1 MIGEEYTTNF
11 DNVKDSRKS
20 LVEQAEKDPIGT
32 VAKLFNVTE
41 PEVARRNLVWDRY
54 QRKYRRGLMY
64 LTDTSS
70 TPLYFTNYIFS
81 VVENA
86 KAHIARNMPVLN
98 AKPRGRK
105 DDVAADIMTRVL
117 KDELLRAG
125 IKTVTREVTHYGL
138 INTIGWFKI
147 GYDDVND
154 SLDLMACHPNT
165 VFIDPIAT
173 DYREARW
180 IIHKLSN
187 VDASKIY
194 AEYGEY
200 PLSKD
205 RDEKKNVASTMSERS
220 SLYATGDN
228 MQSIVD
234 VAPTVDVYECWIRDY
249 SKERKNDWYV
259 VTVAGDV
266 VLKNEHSVYDH
277 NCHPFVPWIAVEDYN
292 SDNFYTRGVG
302 YVEEIEPLQDKADAL
317 DLRIDKNIA
326 LTSNRQKIISAQA
339 GVNPAVVDNTQGR
352 VITVNGD
359 PSRAIYYDIPP
370 QFGSDVYGY
379 RTNTELLIQTVSGIM
394 DVTQGRRPTG
404 IIAGRAIQSLKESAE
419 VRLADTTDTAAWALS
434 EVGALAIQIIL
445 QFFTKDRI
453 VRATDA
459 NKDDELRVI
468 AEYPPSLA
476 KGSDI
481 ETLIQAR
488 EQMEAQQMAM
498 GLMPPEQSGMGMPPN
513 DTMGG
518 MLPNDMTGMGA
529 GMPMTPA
536 MGGPSA
542 SIEDMVP
549 EDAPPED
556 LETIDGVSP
565 ELRRLREE
573 WKKRNNIALVLEDVQ
588 YEWDIF
594 VNTDTALPT
603 SSAERGQVAA
613 DLFRLGAIDRE
624 ALLTALNYPDAE
636 GILRRLEKDVTGK
649 DAGNPDAEAGQD
661 VIAMLMNSFAG
672 ILTQLGL
679 PQEMIPM
686 IMQELQG
693 SLQQSQAPAPNQ
705 ATGNFPPQIT
715 M

>member
-20 LVEQAEKDPIGT
+20 LVEQAKEDPIGT

-41 PEVARRNLVWDRY
+41 PEVARRSLVWDRY

-86 KAHIARNMPVLN
+86 KAHITRNMPVLN

-105 DDVAADIMTRVL
+105 DDVAADIMTRFL

-125 IKTVTREVTHYGL
+125 IKTVTREVIHYGL
-138 INTIGWFKI
+138 INSIGWFKI

-154 SLDLMACHPNT
+154 SLDLMACHPST
-165 VFIDPIAT
+165 IFIDPIAT

-200 PLSKD
+200 PLRKD
-205 RDEKKNVASTMSERS
+205 RDENKNVASTMSERS

-277 NCHPFVPWIAVEDYN
+277 NRHPFVPWIAIEDYN

-359 PSRAIYYDIPP
+359 PTKAIYYDIPP
-370 QFGSDVYGY
+370 QFGSDVYNY

-419 VRLADTTDTAAWALS
+419 VRLADATDTAAWALS
-434 EVGALAIQIIL
+434 EVGSLAIQIIL

-498 GLMPPEQSGMGMPPN
+498 GLMPPEQP
-513 DTMGG
+513 G
-518 MLPNDMTGMGA
+518 MLPNDTMSMGA

-549 EDAPPED
+549 EDVPPED

-636 GILRRLEKDVTGK
+636 NILRRLEKDVTGK

-661 VIAMLMNSFAG
+661 VIAKLMNSFAG

-693 SLQQSQAPAPNQ
+693 SLQQSQASAPNQ

>member
-20 LVEQAEKDPIGT
+20 LVEQAKEDPIGT

-41 PEVARRNLVWDRY
+41 PEVARRSLVWDRY

-105 DDVAADIMTRVL
+105 DNVAADIMTRFL

-125 IKTVTREVTHYGL
+125 IKTVIREVIHYGL
-138 INTIGWFKI
+138 INGIGWFKI

-154 SLDLMACHPNT
+154 SLDLMACHPST
-165 VFIDPIAT
+165 IFIDPTVT

-200 PLSKD
+200 PLRKD
-205 RDEKKNVASTMSERS
+205 RNENKSVTSTMSERS

-249 SKERKNDWYV
+249 SKDRKNDWYV

-266 VLKNEHSVYDH
+266 VLKNEYSVYDH
-277 NCHPFVPWIAVEDYN
+277 NRHPFVPWIAIEDYN

-302 YVEEIEPLQDKADAL
+302 YVEEIESLQDKADAL

-359 PSRAIYYDIPP
+359 PTKAIYYDIPP
-370 QFGSDVYGY
+370 QFGSDVYNY

-419 VRLADTTDTAAWALS
+419 VRLADATDTAAWALS

-498 GLMPPEQSGMGMPPN
+498 GLMPPEQPGI
-513 DTMGG
+513 
-518 MLPNDMTGMGA
+518 

-549 EDAPPED
+549 EDVPPED

-636 GILRRLEKDVTGK
+636 NILRRLEKNVTGK

-661 VIAMLMNSFAG
+661 VIAKLMNSFAG

-693 SLQQSQAPAPNQ
+693 SLQQSQASVPNQ

>member
-20 LVEQAEKDPIGT
+20 LVEQAKEDPIGT

-41 PEVARRNLVWDRY
+41 PEVARRSLVWDRY

-86 KAHIARNMPVLN
+86 KAHITRNMPVLN

-105 DDVAADIMTRVL
+105 DDVAADIMTRFL

-125 IKTVTREVTHYGL
+125 IKTVIREVIHYGL
-138 INTIGWFKI
+138 INSIGWFKI

-154 SLDLMACHPNT
+154 SLDLMACHPST
-165 VFIDPIAT
+165 IFIDPTAT

-200 PLSKD
+200 PLRKD
-205 RDEKKNVASTMSERS
+205 RDENKNVASTMSERS

-249 SKERKNDWYV
+249 SKDRKNDWYV

-277 NCHPFVPWIAVEDYN
+277 NRHPFVPWIAIEDYN

-359 PSRAIYYDIPP
+359 PTKAIYYDIPP
-370 QFGSDVYGY
+370 QFGSDVYNY

-419 VRLADTTDTAAWALS
+419 VRLADATDTAAWALS
-434 EVGALAIQIIL
+434 EVGSLAIQIIL

-476 KGSDI
+476 KGSDV

-498 GLMPPEQSGMGMPPN
+498 GLMPPEQPGTLSN
-513 DTMGG
+513 DTMG
-518 MLPNDMTGMGA
+518 MGV

-636 GILRRLEKDVTGK
+636 NILRRLEKDVTGK

-661 VIAMLMNSFAG
+661 VIAKLMNSFAG

-693 SLQQSQAPAPNQ
+693 SLQQPQASAPNQ

>member
-20 LVEQAEKDPIGT
+20 LVEQAKEDPIGT

-41 PEVARRNLVWDRY
+41 PEVARRSLVWDRY

-86 KAHIARNMPVLN
+86 KAHITRNMPVLN

-105 DDVAADIMTRVL
+105 DDVAADIMTRFL

-125 IKTVTREVTHYGL
+125 IKTVTREVIHYGL
-138 INTIGWFKI
+138 INSIGWFKI

-154 SLDLMACHPNT
+154 SLDLMACHPST
-165 VFIDPIAT
+165 IFIDPIAT

-200 PLSKD
+200 PLRKD
-205 RDEKKNVASTMSERS
+205 RDENKNVASTMSERS

-277 NCHPFVPWIAVEDYN
+277 NRHPFVPWIAIEDYN

-359 PSRAIYYDIPP
+359 PTKAIYYDIPP
-370 QFGSDVYGY
+370 QFGSDVYNY

-419 VRLADTTDTAAWALS
+419 VRLADATDTAAWALS
-434 EVGALAIQIIL
+434 EVGSLAIQIIL

-476 KGSDI
+476 KGSDV

-498 GLMPPEQSGMGMPPN
+498 GLMPPEQP
-513 DTMGG
+513 G
-518 MLPNDMTGMGA
+518 MLPNDTMSMGA

-549 EDAPPED
+549 EDVPPED

-636 GILRRLEKDVTGK
+636 NILRRLEKDVTGK

-661 VIAMLMNSFAG
+661 VIAKLMNSFAG

-693 SLQQSQAPAPNQ
+693 SLQQSQASAPNQ

>member
-41 PEVARRNLVWDRY
+41 PEVVRRNLVWDRY

-86 KAHIARNMPVLN
+86 KVHIARNMPVLN

-105 DDVAADIMTRVL
+105 DNIAADIMTRFL

-125 IKTVTREVTHYGL
+125 IKTVIREVIHYGL
-138 INTIGWFKI
+138 INGVGWFKI

-154 SLDLMACHPNT
+154 SLDLMACHPST
-165 VFIDPIAT
+165 IFIDPIAT

-200 PLSKD
+200 PLRKD
-205 RDEKKNVASTMSERS
+205 RDENKSVTSTMSERS

-277 NCHPFVPWIAVEDYN
+277 NRHPFVPWIAIEDYN

-302 YVEEIEPLQDKADAL
+302 YVEEIESLQDKADAL

-359 PSRAIYYDIPP
+359 PTKAIYYDIPP
-370 QFGSDVYGY
+370 QFGSDVYTY

-419 VRLADTTDTAAWALS
+419 VRLADATDTAAWALS
-434 EVGALAIQIIL
+434 EVGSLAIQIIL

-476 KGSDI
+476 KGSDV

-498 GLMPPEQSGMGMPPN
+498 GLMPPEQP
-513 DTMGG
+513 G
-518 MLPNDMTGMGA
+518 MLPNDTMGMGA

-636 GILRRLEKDVTGK
+636 NILRRLEKDVTGK

-661 VIAMLMNSFAG
+661 VIVKLMNSFAG

-693 SLQQSQAPAPNQ
+693 SLQQSQASAPNQ

>member
-1 MIGEEYTTNF
+1 M
-11 DNVKDSRKS
+11 
-20 LVEQAEKDPIGT
+20 
-32 VAKLFNVTE
+32 
-41 PEVARRNLVWDRY
+41 
-54 QRKYRRGLMY
+54 
-64 LTDTSS
+64 
-70 TPLYFTNYIFS
+70 
-81 VVENA
+81 
-86 KAHIARNMPVLN
+86 
-98 AKPRGRK
+98 
-105 DDVAADIMTRVL
+105 
-117 KDELLRAG
+117 
-125 IKTVTREVTHYGL
+125 
-138 INTIGWFKI
+138 
-147 GYDDVND
+147 
-154 SLDLMACHPNT
+154 
-165 VFIDPIAT
+165 
-173 DYREARW
+173 
-180 IIHKLSN
+180 
-187 VDASKIY
+187 
-194 AEYGEY
+194 
-200 PLSKD
+200 
-205 RDEKKNVASTMSERS
+205 
-220 SLYATGDN
+220 YATGDN

-277 NCHPFVPWIAVEDYN
+277 NRHPFVPWIAIEDYN

-359 PSRAIYYDIPP
+359 PTKAIYYDIPP
-370 QFGSDVYGY
+370 QFGSDVYNY

-419 VRLADTTDTAAWALS
+419 VRLADATDTAAWALS
-434 EVGALAIQIIL
+434 EVGSLAIQIIL

-476 KGSDI
+476 KGSDV

-498 GLMPPEQSGMGMPPN
+498 GLMPPEQPGTLPN
-513 DTMGG
+513 DTM
-518 MLPNDMTGMGA
+518 GMGA
-529 GMPMTPA
+529 GMPMMTPA

-549 EDAPPED
+549 EDVPPED

-661 VIAMLMNSFAG
+661 AIAMLMNSFAG

-693 SLQQSQAPAPNQ
+693 SLQQPQASAPNQ
-705 ATGNFPPQIT
+705 ATGNFPHKLPCKS
-715 M
+715 

>member
-20 LVEQAEKDPIGT
+20 LVEQAKEDPIGT

-41 PEVARRNLVWDRY
+41 PEVARRSLVWDRY

-86 KAHIARNMPVLN
+86 KAHITRNMPVLN

-105 DDVAADIMTRVL
+105 DDVAADIMTRFL

-125 IKTVTREVTHYGL
+125 IKTVTREVIHYGL
-138 INTIGWFKI
+138 INSIGWFKI

-154 SLDLMACHPNT
+154 SLDLMACHPST
-165 VFIDPIAT
+165 IFIDPIAT

-200 PLSKD
+200 PLRKD
-205 RDEKKNVASTMSERS
+205 RDENKNVASTMSERS

-277 NCHPFVPWIAVEDYN
+277 NRHPFVPWIAIEDYN

-359 PSRAIYYDIPP
+359 PTKAIYYDIPP
-370 QFGSDVYGY
+370 QFGSDVYNY

-419 VRLADTTDTAAWALS
+419 VRLADATDTAAWALS
-434 EVGALAIQIIL
+434 EVGSLAIQIIL

-476 KGSDI
+476 KGSDV

-498 GLMPPEQSGMGMPPN
+498 GLMPPEQPGMLPN
-513 DTMGG
+513 DTMG
-518 MLPNDMTGMGA
+518 MGV

-549 EDAPPED
+549 EDVPPED

-636 GILRRLEKDVTGK
+636 NILRRLEKDVTGK

-661 VIAMLMNSFAG
+661 VIAKLMNSFAG

-693 SLQQSQAPAPNQ
+693 SLQQSQASVPNQ

>member
-20 LVEQAEKDPIGT
+20 LVEQAKEDPIGT
-32 VAKLFNVTE
+32 VAKLFNVIE
-41 PEVARRNLVWDRY
+41 PEVARRSLVWDRY

-105 DDVAADIMTRVL
+105 DNVAADIMTRFL

-125 IKTVTREVTHYGL
+125 IKTVIREVIHYGL
-138 INTIGWFKI
+138 INGIGWFKI

-154 SLDLMACHPNT
+154 SLDLMACHPST
-165 VFIDPIAT
+165 IFIDPTAT

-200 PLSKD
+200 PLRKD
-205 RDEKKNVASTMSERS
+205 RDENKSVTSTMSERS

-249 SKERKNDWYV
+249 SKDRKNDWYV

-266 VLKNEHSVYDH
+266 VLKNEYSVYDH
-277 NCHPFVPWIAVEDYN
+277 NRHPFVPWIAIEDYN

-359 PSRAIYYDIPP
+359 PTKAIYYDIPP
-370 QFGSDVYGY
+370 QFGSDVYNY

-419 VRLADTTDTAAWALS
+419 VRLADATDTAAWALS
-434 EVGALAIQIIL
+434 EVGSLAIQIIL

-498 GLMPPEQSGMGMPPN
+498 GLMPPEQPGIGI
-513 DTMGG
+513 
-518 MLPNDMTGMGA
+518 
-529 GMPMTPA
+529 PMTPA

-549 EDAPPED
+549 EDVPPED

-636 GILRRLEKDVTGK
+636 NILRRLEKNVTGK

-661 VIAMLMNSFAG
+661 VIAKLMNSFAG

-693 SLQQSQAPAPNQ
+693 SLQQSQASAPNQ

>member
-20 LVEQAEKDPIGT
+20 LVEQAKEDPIGT

-41 PEVARRNLVWDRY
+41 PEVARRSLVWDRY

-105 DDVAADIMTRVL
+105 DNVAADIMTRFL

-125 IKTVTREVTHYGL
+125 IKTVIREVIHYGL
-138 INTIGWFKI
+138 INGIGWFKI

-154 SLDLMACHPNT
+154 SLDLMACHPST
-165 VFIDPIAT
+165 IFIDPTVT

-200 PLSKD
+200 PLRKD
-205 RDEKKNVASTMSERS
+205 RNENKSVTSTMSERS

-249 SKERKNDWYV
+249 SKDRKNDWYV

-266 VLKNEHSVYDH
+266 VLKNEYSVYDH
-277 NCHPFVPWIAVEDYN
+277 NRHPFVPWIAIEDYN

-302 YVEEIEPLQDKADAL
+302 YVEEIESLQDKADAL

-359 PSRAIYYDIPP
+359 PTKAIYYDIPP
-370 QFGSDVYGY
+370 QFGSDVYNY

-419 VRLADTTDTAAWALS
+419 VRLADATDTAAWALS

-445 QFFTKDRI
+445 QFFAKDRI

-498 GLMPPEQSGMGMPPN
+498 GLMPPEQPGI
-513 DTMGG
+513 
-518 MLPNDMTGMGA
+518 

-549 EDAPPED
+549 EDVPPED

-636 GILRRLEKDVTGK
+636 NILRRLEKNVTGK

-661 VIAMLMNSFAG
+661 VIAKLMNSFAG

-693 SLQQSQAPAPNQ
+693 SLQQSQASVPNQ

>member
-20 LVEQAEKDPIGT
+20 LVEQAKEDPIGT

-41 PEVARRNLVWDRY
+41 PEVARRSLVWDRY

-86 KAHIARNMPVLN
+86 KAHITRNMPVLN

-105 DDVAADIMTRVL
+105 DDVAADIMTRFL

-125 IKTVTREVTHYGL
+125 IKTVTREVIHYGL
-138 INTIGWFKI
+138 INSIGWFKI

-154 SLDLMACHPNT
+154 SLDLMACHPST
-165 VFIDPIAT
+165 IFIDPTAT

-200 PLSKD
+200 PLRKD
-205 RDEKKNVASTMSERS
+205 RDENKNVASTMSERS

-277 NCHPFVPWIAVEDYN
+277 NRHPFVPWIAIEDYN

-359 PSRAIYYDIPP
+359 PTKAIYYDIPP
-370 QFGSDVYGY
+370 QFGSDVYNY

-419 VRLADTTDTAAWALS
+419 VRLADATDTAAWALS
-434 EVGALAIQIIL
+434 EVGSLAIQIIL

-498 GLMPPEQSGMGMPPN
+498 GLMPPEQPGMLPN
-513 DTMGG
+513 DTMG
-518 MLPNDMTGMGA
+518 MGV

-549 EDAPPED
+549 EDVPPED

-636 GILRRLEKDVTGK
+636 NILRRLEKDVTGK

-661 VIAMLMNSFAG
+661 VIAKLMNSFAG

-693 SLQQSQAPAPNQ
+693 SLQQSQASAPNQ